1 LDIQFFGAT
10 REVTGSC
17 FLLTVGDRKVLVDCG
32 LIQGSLQ
39 HERHNHEP
47 FPFDPAGIDA
57 VVLTHAHLDH
67 SGRLPLLAK
76 RGYDGPIY
84 THRASA
90 DLFRIMLE
98 DSGYLNEKEVE
109 WENRK
114 RLRKGLE
121 LVEPLYTRDEAR
133 AAHRQFR
140 PQEYEKSETIVPG
153 VELTLYDAG
162 HILGSAIAVLD
173 LTEGGHRRR
182 VVFSGDLGHRG
193 EPILRDPAVIE
204 QADLVVMESTYGDR
218 LHRPWNETW
227 EEMGEIITSARGNIL
242 IPAFAVGRSQL
253 LLHMFKRHYDEWN
266 LGSRQIFLDSP
277 LAIEAT
283 EVYQRHA
290 KVYDRAARDFMARGE
305 GLFDMPN
312 LHLTRR
318 SEESMAIN
326 TIRSGAVII
335 AGSGMCT
342 GGRIKH
348 HFKHNIWRRD
358 THVLIVGFQ
367 AAGTLGRSLVDGA
380 GYIRLWG
387 ETVQVNAA
395 IHTIGGLSAHADQ
408 RALLHWYETFRARP
422 PVALVHGEPEA
433 MDSLAWR
440 LETDLGAH
448 VVKPEF
454 TQRLDLLALNR
465 GG

>member
-17 FLLTVGDRKVLVDCG
+17 FLLTVAGRRVLVDCG
-32 LIQGSLQ
+32 LIQGSLH
-39 HERHNHEP
+39 HERHNHEA
-47 FPFDPAGIDA
+47 FPFDVADIDA

-76 RGYDGPIY
+76 RGFEGPIY

-90 DLFRIMLE
+90 DLCRIMLE

-109 WENRK
+109 WVNRK
-114 RLRKGLE
+114 RERKGLE
-121 LVEPLYTRDEAR
+121 LVEPLYTREEAR
-133 AAHRQFR
+133 AAHRQFQ
-140 PQEYEKSETIVPG
+140 PLEYEQAETILPG
-153 VELTLYDAG
+153 VEVTLHDAG
-162 HILGSAIAVLD
+162 HILGSAIATLD
-173 LTEGGHRRR
+173 LTEEGQRRR

-193 EPILRDPAVIE
+193 EPILRDPVRLE

-253 LLHMFKRHYDEWN
+253 LLHMLKRNFDAWN

-277 LAIEAT
+277 MAIEAT

-290 KVYDRAARDFMARGE
+290 RIYDRAAREFMEGGE

-312 LHLTRR
+312 LRFTRR

-326 TIRSGAVII
+326 NIRSGALII

-358 THVLIVGFQ
+358 SHVMIVGFQ
-367 AAGTLGRSLVDGA
+367 AAGTPGRALVDGA
-380 GYIRLWG
+380 KHIRLWG
-387 ETVQVNAA
+387 ETVQVNAE

-408 RALLHWYETFRARP
+408 RELFRWYENFRNRP
-422 PVALVHGEPEA
+422 PIALVHGEPGA
-433 MDSLAWR
+433 MDSLGDK
-440 LETDLGAH
+440 LEFELGSK
-448 VVKPEF
+448 VIRPVFSE
-454 TQRLDLLALNR
+454 RLDLIKS
-465 GG
+465 G